1 MKRIHREIRDL
12 EKEDM
17 GGITLAPFENNLFQW
32 KASIPGP
39 EGSPYEGGVFN
50 LTVELAK
57 DYPYVV
63 FVASYTH
70 RY

>member
-1 MKRIHREIRDL
+1 
-12 EKEDM
+12 M